1 MNFIMLQRRYR
12 VIALCAFFIGG
23 FAFTSSASANDLVAI
38 YQQAVE
44 SDHQFKADIADSRAT
59 IEQKNI
65 ALAGLLPT
73 IVGRATQTET
83 ATETNTA
90 DIRFV
95 DFDSGNTINP
105 IESTDTRY
113 SVSLTQ
119 PLFNLSVWH
128 NYKAGQTAKDIAEAQ
143 VQTAQQS
150 LILRVASA
158 YFEALEASDRL
169 DNNVAE
175 EEAFEQQL
183 EQSRQRFEVGLS
195 AITEVHESQAS
206 YDSAVARR
214 LGAEGELG
222 IAFEALE
229 VLTGETYTS
238 IAGIKEGFEAI
249 NPIPAERQ
257 QWVERA
263 LENNAALETA
273 RANAKASDQMAKSA
287 RAAHLPTLEL
297 SASYNDSES
306 ESNLVRNNGATDSE
320 VIGFT
325 LNVPI
330 FTGGATSASRRQAKQ
345 QAIQARQTYLGQRR
359 NVTQNARSN
368 YLSVITSVATVRA
381 LKQAIVSNQSA
392 LEATQAGYSVGTRDL
407 VDVLNAQRG
416 LYQARQNYFN
426 ALYTYILNSLR
437 LKETAGILNQDDL
450 VQLNNWL
457 DTSKPVMKSANLN

>member
-95 DFDSGNTINP
+95 DLDSGNIINP

-128 NYKAGQTAKDIAEAQ
+128 NYKAGQTAKE
-143 VQTAQQS
+143 
-150 LILRVASA
+150 
-158 YFEALEASDRL
+158 
-169 DNNVAE
+169 
-175 EEAFEQQL
+175 
-183 EQSRQRFEVGLS
+183 
-195 AITEVHESQAS
+195 S

-238 IAGIKEGFEAI
+238 IAGIKEGFEARW
-249 NPIPAERQ
+249 N
-257 QWVERA
+257 
-263 LENNAALETA
+263 
-273 RANAKASDQMAKSA
+273 
-287 RAAHLPTLEL
+287 
-297 SASYNDSES
+297 
-306 ESNLVRNNGATDSE
+306 
-320 VIGFT
+320 F
-325 LNVPI
+325 
-330 FTGGATSASRRQAKQ
+330 RQATTIVKVKVTLSETTAQ
-345 QAIQARQTYLGQRR
+345 QT
-359 NVTQNARSN
+359 
-368 YLSVITSVATVRA
+368 
-381 LKQAIVSNQSA
+381 LK
-392 LEATQAGYSVGTRDL
+392 
-407 VDVLNAQRG
+407 
-416 LYQARQNYFN
+416 
-426 ALYTYILNSLR
+426 
-437 LKETAGILNQDDL
+437 
-450 VQLNNWL
+450 
-457 DTSKPVMKSANLN
+457 